1 MKVAGQSKMIIRDK
15 GNNKYTKVIAS
26 LVIER
31 TKDVIPVVE
40 GTRLEDLKLG
50 AGYYQQSSFPGE
62 RGYCIILG
70 HRETF
75 FNNLGELKINDEI
88 TIETPNKDFTY
99 RVIDTLI
106 VDWNDKQIF
115 KQTDNNVSQVILI
128 TCYPINQTTSV
139 EKKYLVIGELIS
151 L

>member
-1 MKVAGQSKMIIRDK
+1 MKNKAEIT
-15 GNNKYTKVIAS
+15 KYTKVIAN
-26 LVIER
+26 LVLQS
-31 TKDVIPVVE
+31 TKDVIPIVE

-50 AGYYQQSSFPGE
+50 VGYYQQSSLPGE
-62 RGYCIILG
+62 RGNCIILG

-88 TIETPNKDFTY
+88 TIEAPNKDFTY

-115 KQTDNNVSQVILI
+115 KQTDNNKSQVILI
-128 TCYPINQTTSV
+128 TCYPIKQTTSV